1 MRYYDTEAFVSPK
14 SGCLESAALY
24 QIAEQALRN
33 AGFLPPSKECKI
45 KAGRRAINSARKGEN
60 NEAPETIWWYNNESN
75 LQEK

>member
-1 MRYYDTEAFVSPK
+1 MRSYSTEALVSQK

-60 NEAPETIWWYNNESN
+60 NKAAVTI
-75 LQEK
+75 